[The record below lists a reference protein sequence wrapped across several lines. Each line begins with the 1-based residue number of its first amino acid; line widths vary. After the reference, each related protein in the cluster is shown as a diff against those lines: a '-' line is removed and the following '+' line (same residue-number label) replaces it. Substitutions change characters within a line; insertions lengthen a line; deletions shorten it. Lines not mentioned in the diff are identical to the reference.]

1 MNDHTLIWLT
11 KQSSTCKIASMYLV
25 LTLLPGRLTRFGF
38 AIANNI
44 VVDLIRYDDLS
55 YLLFILLKNPTGLY
69 V

>member
-1 MNDHTLIWLT
+1 
-11 KQSSTCKIASMYLV
+11 MYLV